1 LCSLVI
7 HTLLQHLSVV
17 VGDRLEVGVLESVL
31 DHFPGDVVEDQ
42 VGHVLVNIVF
52 QTKMFLHRRETIKFA
67 Q

>member
-1 LCSLVI
+1 
-7 HTLLQHLSVV
+7 
-17 VGDRLEVGVLESVL
+17 VGVLESVL